1 VDGLSGPMPATMINP
16 RLPSLLNSK
25 MFKKISWVTSSAKAG
40 CFSMSMARE
49 YTGVWYRVH
58 KASRASLS
66 TWEPR

>member
-1 VDGLSGPMPATMINP
+1 MIQPLGWPRSGLKLPAF
-16 RLPSLLNSK
+16 SQ
-25 MFKKISWVTSSAKAG
+25 MFKKTYWVTSLAKAG

-58 KASRASLS
+58 KASMASLS

>member
-1 VDGLSGPMPATMINP
+1 MIQPLGWPLSGLKVPAF
-16 RLPSLLNSK
+16 SQ

-40 CFSMSMARE
+40 YFSMSMARE
-49 YTGVWYRVH
+49 YTGVWYRVL